1 MADFLKAAG
10 DILASIAPTV
20 ATALGGPFA
29 GLATQKLISALGL
42 APDAPTDTV
51 MQAVAGATPEQ
62 MLKLKEVEQAFKVEM
77 KKLDIDIM
85 KLQVEDTVSARQR
98 EIATADWTPRVIAS
112 LIIGLYIT
120 VQWYLLGNVI
130 DATMREI
137 VLRSLGT
144 LDASLGLVLG
154 YYFGSS
160 VGSRTKDATINNL
173 QK

>member
-1 MADFLKAAG
+1 MADFLKTAG

-42 APDAPTDTV
+42 APDTSSETV

-62 MLKLKEVEQAFKVEM
+62 LLALKEAERTFLLEM

-85 KLQVEDTVSARQR
+85 KLQVGDTASARQR

-112 LIIGLYIT
+112 LIIGLYIV
-120 VQWYLLGNVI
+120 VQWYLLGHVI
-130 DATMREI
+130 DSTMREI

-144 LDASLGLVLG
+144 LDAALGLVLG

-160 VGSRTKDATINNL
+160 YGSHTKDTTIKNM